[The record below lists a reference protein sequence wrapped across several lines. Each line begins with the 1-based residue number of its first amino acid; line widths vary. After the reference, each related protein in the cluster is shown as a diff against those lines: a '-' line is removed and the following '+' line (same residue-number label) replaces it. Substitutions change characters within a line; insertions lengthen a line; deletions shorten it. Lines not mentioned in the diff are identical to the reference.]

1 MGRKTWFR
9 QYHAEIE
16 TPNLNII
23 FMRLFEDVRDE
34 MSDVPKPDWTGTD
47 EFHIYCKK
55 VHTTYEP
62 GEQVDDSMPEFPVT
76 YTWVKETRDIVKELD
91 FDCDK
96 QTANMIWKLAKKYDS
111 FETCVQA
118 AMMCNK

>member
-1 MGRKTWFR
+1 
-9 QYHAEIE
+9 
-16 TPNLNII
+16 
-23 FMRLFEDVRDE
+23 MRLFEDIRDE
-34 MSDVPKPDWTGTD
+34 MSDVPKPDWEGID
-47 EFHIYCKK
+47 EFHICCKK
-55 VHTTYEP
+55 IHTTYEP

-96 QTANMIWKLAKKYDS
+96 KTANMIWKLAKKYDS